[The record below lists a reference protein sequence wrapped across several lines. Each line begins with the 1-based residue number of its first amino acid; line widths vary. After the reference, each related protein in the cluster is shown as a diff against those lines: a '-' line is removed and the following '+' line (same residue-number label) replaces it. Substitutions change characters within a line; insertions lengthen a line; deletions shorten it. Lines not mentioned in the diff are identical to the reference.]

1 MRQKRLLLIFGTR
14 PEAIKLAPIAIQA
27 QAIEP
32 RAEVRI
38 CATGQHNELLK
49 QACDVFGLQ
58 PHHWLGV
65 MIPNQTLP
73 QLTARLFET
82 LPPILAEERP
92 DWVIVQCDTTSAFV
106 GAMCAFYERIPV
118 AHVEAGLRT
127 ADPYAPFPEE
137 INRRLISHIAQY
149 HFAPTQQARVN
160 LLQEG
165 ISPDRIYVTGNTVV
179 DAVQWVLRQELP
191 ISEQIR
197 SIIARRFVLITLHR
211 RENFGAPLRAVLM
224 ALRKLAE
231 QHPEVEWVFPVHPNP
246 NVRDVVRELLDPCA
260 NVQVIEPPD
269 YPSFLTLLKHA
280 TLVITDSGGVQ
291 EEATALGKELL
302 ITREV
307 TERPEVLETGRA
319 HIVGT
324 NAERLIQ
331 AAQECLARTKV
342 VHPPTSIHQNPFGDG
357 HAARRI
363 LEVLL
368 ER

>member
-1 MRQKRLLLIFGTR
+1 MRPIRLLLIFGTR
-14 PEAIKLAPIAIQA
+14 PEAIKLAPIAIQS

-49 QACDVFGLQ
+49 QACAVFGLQ
-58 PHHWLGV
+58 PHYWLGV
-65 MIPNQTLP
+65 MTPNQTLP
-73 QLTARLFET
+73 QLTARLFEA

-92 DWVIVQCDTTSAFV
+92 DWVIVQGDTTSAFV

-137 INRRLISHIAQY
+137 INRRLISHVAQY

-165 ISPDRIYVTGNTVV
+165 IPPDRIYVTGNTVV
-179 DAVQWVLRQELP
+179 DAVQWVLRQELT

-197 SIIARRFVLITLHR
+197 TIVARRFVLITLHR
-211 RENFGAPLRAVLM
+211 REHFGAPLKGVLN
-224 ALRKLAE
+224 ALRHLAE
-231 QHPEVEWVFPVHPNP
+231 QHPEIEWVFPVHPNP
-246 NVRDVVRELLDPCA
+246 NVSDVVREVLAPCP
-260 NVQVIEPPD
+260 NVQLLEPPD
-269 YPSFLTLLKHA
+269 YPAFLTLLKHA

-291 EEATALGKELL
+291 EEATALGKDLV

-319 HIVGT
+319 YIVGT
-324 NAERLIQ
+324 NPERLCR
-331 AAQECLARTKV
+331 AAEECLARTEIA
-342 VHPPTSIHQNPFGDG
+342 HSPTSIHQNPFGDG
-357 HAARRI
+357 HAAKRI

-368 ER
+368 AR